1 MIIGCLRWSHLLL
14 EELEVVFVPNELVL
28 LRGRM
33 GSGKTEIGQ
42 YLRGALEDS
51 VLMDLDLNANGHV
64 ESIDEVLGKKNIV
77 AELFHGNSH
86 TTDPQWIKAF
96 QERDYNILSV
106 ILNTK
111 LETCTNR
118 VLVKRKDNRTTE
130 EVKHYYGFFLQESQ
144 VCLQDESWNSKICSS
159 SCLIEEDQTLLW
171 RGTSQ
176 QLLLW

>member
-1 MIIGCLRWSHLLL
+1 
-14 EELEVVFVPNELVL
+14 
-28 LRGRM
+28 
-33 GSGKTEIGQ
+33 
-42 YLRGALEDS
+42 
-51 VLMDLDLNANGHV
+51 MDLDLNANEPV
-64 ESIDEVLGKKNIV
+64 ESIDEILGKKNIV

-130 EVKHYYGFFLQESQ
+130 EVKQYYDFFYKNLKSVFKMKAGVEEISVDTDEKEAEQVGDEILGYIIESS
-144 VCLQDESWNSKICSS
+144 L
-159 SCLIEEDQTLLW
+159 T
-171 RGTSQ
+171 
-176 QLLLW
+176 